1 MPSFQ
6 MIHFHI
12 TWLWIA
18 LALAVILVIV
28 RGVWLYRASLTWPT
42 ADGVITLLQIE
53 RQRDAGTPS
62 GHYFSATFTYDF
74 RDRAG
79 KRVSGN
85 WRKDFSS
92 EAGGPRDGTSS
103 RAPPTGISL
112 GSRPALPR
120 PFGTTSEYVPHQPT
134 LARSRARVDRTST
147 KREISQKRKY
157 SRGTSEEE
165 D

>member
-62 GHYFSATFTYDF
+62 GHHFSATFTYDF

-79 KRVSGN
+79 NSVSGN
-85 WRKDFSS
+85 WRKDFSN
-92 EAGGPRDGTSS
+92 EANDRESAARELP
-103 RAPPTGISL
+103 L
-112 GSRPALPR
+112 G
-120 PFGTTSEYVPHQPT
+120 
-134 LARSRARVDRTST
+134 
-147 KREISQKRKY
+147 
-157 SRGTSEEE
+157 EE
-165 D
+165 DVVRYRRNNP